1 MAGSDFSKEDAKSNA
16 ISQMYDKDYFNK
28 VNQTLSDIQK
38 FYASIAI
45 ARNTAPGDVLLVV
58 NEQEK
63 HLFLALSL
71 SDKYIILPLCN
82 ISIMTIEMFT
92 CGVMRL
98 HDATLFYNAAFINMS
113 KFIDSNETS

>member
-1 MAGSDFSKEDAKSNA
+1 
-16 ISQMYDKDYFNK
+16 MYDKDYFNK

-38 FYASIAI
+38 FCASIAI
-45 ARNTAPGDVLLVV
+45 AKNTAPGDVLLVV
-58 NEQEK
+58 NEQENY
-63 HLFLALSL
+63 LFLALSL

-98 HDATLFYNAAFINMS
+98 HDATLFYNPAFTNIS